1 MNDLDEFAEV
11 ALAIFVALTL
21 LIWLLTYLER
31 TISRPLTEKR
41 TRHPTEKK
49 SRAAR
54 QQLASQVNT
63 LDPSIHRWKRS
74 SSRVVRDEFQE
85 AAVGIPEVD
94 ADPLTLG
101 AKPRNR
107 AGLNLD
113 AMLRQVSNR
122 VLDRSR
128 PPEAQVA
135 VARLHR
141 EPSDVCRQVK
151 ARPMHI

>member
-1 MNDLDEFAEV
+1 MNDFDEFAEV
-11 ALAIFVALTL
+11 RASDPPDLAPDL
-21 LIWLLTYLER
+21 
-31 TISRPLTEKR
+31 SRANNQPATDREAH
-41 TRHPTEKK
+41 TSRHPTRKE
-49 SRAAR
+49 SRVARASR

-74 SSRVVRDEFQE
+74 SSRVVRDQFQE

-113 AMLRQVSNR
+113 GHPYAL
-122 VLDRSR
+122 VLQTLLADHNPPHTRHWFHAGGRLDGKRS
-128 PPEAQVA
+128 E
-135 VARLHR
+135 
-141 EPSDVCRQVK
+141 
-151 ARPMHI
+151 